1 MTGVQTCALPI
12 SRPDWLP
19 SYYHKADKEGIGF
32 DRSSKGSDAVS
43 QYPDSLRQIYNDK
56 ATCPE
61 IYLLWFHHV
70 PWHHQMKSGRT
81 LWGELCHAYDRG
93 VRQVRG
99 FQEVWD
105 SVEPFV
111 DARRFGEVQSKLK
124 IQMRDA
130 VWWKDACLL
139 YFQTF
144 SRSEE
149 RRVGKECSEPCRSRW
164 SPYH

>member
-1 MTGVQTCALPI
+1 MPRDLFALVPSCAL
-12 SRPDWLP
+12 
-19 SYYHKADKEGIGF
+19 AA
-32 DRSSKGSDAVS
+32 SDE
-43 QYPDSLRQIYNDK
+43 K
-56 ATCPE
+56 
-61 IYLLWFHHV
+61 
-70 PWHHQMKSGRT
+70 RT
-81 LWGELCHAYDRG
+81 YALGELCHAYDRG

-111 DARRFGEVQSKLK
+111 DVRRFREVQSKLK

-144 SRSEE
+144 SGMPIPAGIE
-149 RRVGKECSEPCRSRW
+149 RPVHELEDMKRFRLEISNYECPESGFNK
-164 SPYH
+164 

>member
-1 MTGVQTCALPI
+1 M
-12 SRPDWLP
+12 
-19 SYYHKADKEGIGF
+19 DKEGIGF

-144 SRSEE
+144 SGMPIPAGIE
-149 RRVGKECSEPCRSRW
+149 RPVHELEDMKRFRLEISNYECPESGFNK
-164 SPYH
+164 

>member
-1 MTGVQTCALPI
+1 MCIRDRCQRYIVCSHTATL
-12 SRPDWLP
+12 
-19 SYYHKADKEGIGF
+19 KACFHFIRKDNDFFQCII
-32 DRSSKGSDAVS
+32 AVS
-43 QYPDSLRQIYNDK
+43 Y
-56 ATCPE
+56 T
-61 IYLLWFHHV
+61 H
-70 PWHHQMKSGRT
+70 
-81 LWGELCHAYDRG
+81 LCHAYDRG

-144 SRSEE
+144 SGMPIPAGIE
-149 RRVGKECSEPCRSRW
+149 RPVHELEDMKRFRLEISNYECPESGFNK
-164 SPYH
+164 